1 MRTGAVLGG
10 TLVGGLAVACAT
22 TRVVEAHEKWFLDPR
37 AYPLRPAEALAD
49 PLTWLAIGGP
59 ILLWGAAAL
68 LWRRRGRRSF
78 LPGPAEL
85 GGKPEAV
92 DALYALV
99 PLVLAVHLGVPL
111 LVNALNHTLFNPVNA
126 LGGIWAHLFTLGQIG
141 VMLGLFYGTPTRLMA
156 VLLALMW
163 GAGIFVV
170 GVEPMLETVH
180 ILGFSAFFYCAGR
193 GPLSVDR
200 ALFPSWEP
208 SPKLVSRAVPL
219 LRVGIGLSLLV
230 VAFTEKLLNV
240 PLALAFLAEHRLNF
254 LPTMGMPVTDAQFVL
269 MIGAVEVLVGL
280 CVMTGVFLRD
290 IIVMAWLPFNLT
302 LGIFGPAELVGHFP
316 FYGAMALFF
325 VWGASHPENVAAWE
339 RGIMRPSLDALLKPS
354 DEG

>member
-1 MRTGAVLGG
+1 MALW
-10 TLVGGLAVACAT
+10 GL
-22 TRVVEAHEKWFLDPR
+22 VEAHEKWFLDPQ

-49 PLTWLAIGGP
+49 PLTSLAIGGS
-59 ILLWGAAAL
+59 IVLWGAAAL
-68 LWRRRGRRSF
+68 LWRWRGQRSF
-78 LPGPAEL
+78 IPGPRAL
-85 GGKPEAV
+85 GGRPEAR
-92 DALYALV
+92 DALYAFM

-111 LVNALNHTLFNPVNA
+111 LVNGLNHTLFSPNIG
-126 LGGIWAHLFTLGQIG
+126 LEGIWAHLFTLGQVG
-141 VMLGLFYGTPTRLMA
+141 VALGLFYGTPTRVCA
-156 VLLALMW
+156 VLLGGMW
-163 GAGIFVV
+163 GFGLFVA

-180 ILGFSAFFYCAGR
+180 ILGFSAFFYCTGR

-200 ALFPSWEP
+200 ALFPRWEP
-208 SPKLVSRAVPL
+208 SPALVSRAVPL
-219 LRVGIGLSLLV
+219 LRVGIGLSLVV

-240 PLALAFLAEHRLNF
+240 PLALAFLAEYPLNF
-254 LPTMGMPVTDAQFVL
+254 LPALGIPLTDAQFVL

-280 CVMTGVFLRD
+280 CVVTGVFLRD

-339 RGIMRPSLDALLKPS
+339 RGIMRPSLGALLEPS
-354 DEG
+354 GKD